1 MRGKGADRRHAE
13 TLHALAP
20 PECLN
25 VTQQG
30 VGGVEGETQH
40 REKAFIGFREDVL
53 GQPVVAQLHIAM
65 LAGRSS
71 LNGEWD
77 SA

>member
-1 MRGKGADRRHAE
+1 MHGKGADRRHAK
-13 TLHALAP
+13 TLDALSR

-25 VTQQG
+25 VTQRG
-30 VGGVEGETQH
+30 VGGVEGQTQH

-53 GQPVVAQLHIAM
+53 GQPVIAQLHIPM